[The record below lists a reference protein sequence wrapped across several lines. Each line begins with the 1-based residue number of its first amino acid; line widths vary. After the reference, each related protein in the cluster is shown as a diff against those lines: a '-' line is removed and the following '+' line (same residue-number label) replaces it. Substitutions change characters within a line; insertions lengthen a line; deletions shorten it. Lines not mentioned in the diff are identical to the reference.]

1 MHNPQEQYMRAAI
14 AEALHSQEMGDYAVG
29 ACIVQDDV
37 VVTQA
42 GNRTH
47 LDEDPTHHAEMLAL
61 RAAAKK
67 LGRKN
72 LSDCVL
78 YSTHEPC
85 PMCASAVIWAHVP
98 QVISGARLE
107 DMLAFAERSANEQ
120 WKWRTIPISA
130 TVIFQSVEPAVHFT
144 GDFLRAECKQ
154 LFHA

>member
-1 MHNPQEQYMRAAI
+1 MRAAI
-14 AEALHSQEMGDYAVG
+14 VEALRSRELGDYAVG
-29 ACIVQDDV
+29 ACIVQGDAI
-37 VVTQA
+37 VTQA

-47 LDEDPTHHAEMLAL
+47 LDEDPTHHAEMLVL
-61 RAAAKK
+61 RAAANK

-107 DMLAFAERSANEQ
+107 DMVDFAQRNANDQ
-120 WKWRTIPISA
+120 WKWRTIPIPAA
-130 TVIFQSVEPAVHFT
+130 TIFQSVTPAVYFT
-144 GDFLRAECKQ
+144 RDFLRTECNQ